1 MTSDAASLDC
11 PKCASAMR
19 PVERS
24 GVVLDVCTGCR
35 GVFLDRGELERLI
48 DAEGAYYGAGQPDA
62 GRGPRDDRLDW
73 DDRADD
79 RGQGRP
85 GQRRG
90 RRGGFLGDLLDFGD

>member
-1 MTSDAASLDC
+1 MTSHAVSLSC

-35 GVFLDRGELERLI
+35 GVFLDRGELERII
-48 DAEGAYYGAGQPDA
+48 DAEGAYYGSGQPDP
-62 GRGPRDDRLDW
+62 GRDPRDDRVEW
-73 DDRADD
+73 DDRAGGQSGRR
-79 RGQGRP
+79 RGQPR
-85 GQRRG
+85 